1 MAAAPMLQH
10 FERPFPVSV
19 RGIVIDGLGDIV
31 RGAAVNILFG
41 GNPVGRAEA
50 NENGEFLMS
59 DLQLK
64 AGLHTIRA
72 FMPGYAT
79 TDEEF
84 NVTEAM
90 ADTTLMFLLRLHQE
104 GWTDPLRDASQL
116 RRAGPARA
124 AERRSRGQKYAVVE
138 VFFATDRRFES
149 VRNIYQRFGA
159 TRSID
164 GATSFG
170 ICQVSIP
177 EGHRIGRLET
187 PIFKLKIIEDPERH
201 VVILGMDVLP
211 ENEFL
216 QAVQTSVRSSEAND
230 LFVFLHGYHVTF
242 PEAVR
247 RMAQLA
253 FDLNFKGAPICYSW
267 PSAGEFSKYPADEA
281 SAEWSTEHFVTFLTR
296 LVNAGVAR
304 TVHLIAHSMGSR
316 LLANALRVIAE
327 GALGLG
333 DRRVAQ
339 VIFAAPDIDSG
350 LFEQIGKK
358 AFTFGERTSLYASS
372 NDFALRIS
380 QQFHKY
386 PRAGGGGPDITILPG
401 VDTIDA
407 SQVPMGFIGHSYYGG
422 RTALTDIYELMKH
435 GTPPPR
441 FGLRELNT
449 DAGKIYWAIQP

>member
-1 MAAAPMLQH
+1 MLQH
-10 FERPFPVSV
+10 FEKPFPVSI

-31 RGAAVNILFG
+31 RGATVNVLFG

-72 FMPGYAT
+72 FMNGYVT

-90 ADTTLMFLLRLHQE
+90 AETTLMFLLRLNQA
-104 GWTDPLRDASQL
+104 GWKDAIRDASQL
-116 RRAGPARA
+116 QGALPARA
-124 AERRSRGQKYAVVE
+124 AERRSRAQKYAVVE
-138 VFFATDRRFES
+138 VFFATDRKFQN

-159 TRSID
+159 TRSTD
-164 GATSFG
+164 GATTFG

-177 EGHRIGRLET
+177 EGHRIGLLEA
-187 PIFKLKIIEDPERH
+187 PIFKLKLLEDPDRH
-201 VVILGMDVLP
+201 VVVLGIDVLP
-211 ENEFL
+211 ENDFFK
-216 QAVQTSVRSSEAND
+216 AVQTSARSSEAND

-247 RMAQLA
+247 RTAQLA

-281 SAEWSTEHFVTFLTR
+281 SAEWSTEHFVTFLNR
-296 LVNAGVAR
+296 LVSAGVAR
-304 TVHLIAHSMGSR
+304 TIHLIAHSMGSR
-316 LLANALRVIAE
+316 LLANALRVITERAPN
-327 GALGLG
+327 LG
-333 DRRVAQ
+333 DRRLAQ

-350 LFEQIGKK
+350 LFEQIGRS
-358 AFTFGERTSLYASS
+358 AFSFNERTSLYASS

-386 PRAGGGGPDITILPG
+386 PRAGGSGSDITILPG

-407 SQVPMGFIGHSYYGG
+407 SQVPMGFLGHSYFGG
-422 RTALTDIYELMKH
+422 RTALTDIYQLIKH

-441 FGLRELNT
+441 FGLRELSTN
-449 DAGKIYWAIQP
+449 AGKIYWAIQP